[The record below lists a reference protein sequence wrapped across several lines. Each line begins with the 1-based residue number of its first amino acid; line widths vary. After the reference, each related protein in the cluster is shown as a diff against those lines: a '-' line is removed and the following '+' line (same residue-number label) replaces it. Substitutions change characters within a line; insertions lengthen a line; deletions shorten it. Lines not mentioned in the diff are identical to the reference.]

1 MAAFRRLCG
10 DAPAGR
16 LAVALGGEVRRVI
29 RGCGDSCARRRSG
42 RKRRRRGLAAC
53 AGAHAVLCGG
63 FSDRA
68 QLCRGVA
75 VFGWR
80 TPRSSPISSARRG
93 GMGEPAASASR
104 CFWRRASCF
113 TGSFGRSAARGGAA
127 ALPGR
132 ARRHDG
138 AGRRAAVHGG
148 AAVRGLCARCGGVR
162 RFGRIR
168 REGRAFR
175 RDRPPAQRRAFCST
189 TSPYTRWLSCSS
201 AARELHQ
208 QGFRQHVGEEAVKFV
223 EGAHR
228 ADAAP
233 AQAG

>member
-1 MAAFRRLCG
+1 MGGAFPAAHGGVFRRLCG

-16 LAVALGGEVRRVI
+16 LAVALGGEVRRDI
-29 RGCGDSCARRRSG
+29 RGCGDGCARRRSV
-42 RKRRRRGLAAC
+42 RQRRRGLAAC

-68 QLCRGVA
+68 QLCRGGRGLWA
-75 VFGWR
+75 G
-80 TPRSSPISSARRG
+80 ARRVHRIYPRRG
-93 GMGEPAASASR
+93 AAGMGEPAARPRAVSGGGHPVLPGASGA
-104 CFWRRASCF
+104 RRQ
-113 TGSFGRSAARGGAA
+113 GGGAA

-175 RDRPPAQRRAFCST
+175 RDRPPAQRRAFALL
-189 TSPYTRWLSCSS
+189 PR
-201 AARELHQ
+201 RIRD
-208 QGFRQHVGEEAVKFV
+208 GFRAAQQ
-223 EGAHR
+223 R
-228 ADAAP
+228 ASFISRAFGSTWARKR
-233 AQAG
+233 